1 MKLEEKACNLILI
14 VYFNCDLQY
23 VFLSFLIVVAVNNSL
38 KHMYIEQSSNSSIN
52 IHTFSDART
61 VGLKRRL
68 LQDHHLFVLQL
79 FAYTNYELLY
89 PLHALIVHNAT
100 KLMWRGKHT
109 RIGQTASTLLV
120 LRIEQVWSAQLLDN
134 YVRMIFVFWA

>member
-23 VFLSFLIVVAVNNSL
+23 VFLSFFIVVAVNNLS

-52 IHTFSDART
+52 IHAFPDAGT

-68 LQDHHLFVLQL
+68 FKGLPSIC
-79 FAYTNYELLY
+79 FASFCMYQSSFLIRYT
-89 PLHALIVHNAT
+89 H
-100 KLMWRGKHT
+100 
-109 RIGQTASTLLV
+109 
-120 LRIEQVWSAQLLDN
+120 
-134 YVRMIFVFWA
+134 